1 MGKQAKFKQQRK
13 SQFSPTTI
21 DNSSKNISLRHLK
34 SLPELNSS
42 PSNQQIINWLLDSEL
57 RDWIFKMWLG
67 KISRQEISKIL
78 KNLCFKVLTD
88 REHDWTAERN
98 NYLTEFSVG
107 INGSNWTL
115 WAGVF
120 DGKSRK
126 ISMNDYPQDV
136 FGNLNLET
144 SNIDI
149 QA

>member
-1 MGKQAKFKQQRK
+1 MGKQAKLKQQRK
-13 SQFSPTTI
+13 SQFSPTQI
-21 DNSSKNISLRHLK
+21 ENSSKNISLRQLRA
-34 SLPELNSS
+34 LPELNSS

-57 RDWIFKMWLG
+57 RDWIFKIWLG

-107 INGSNWTL
+107 INSSNWTL
-115 WAGVF
+115 WAEVF
-120 DGKSRK
+120 DVKSRK
-126 ISMNDYPQDV
+126 ISMKDYPQDV
-136 FGNLNLET
+136 FGHLNLET
-144 SNIDI
+144 SNIEI